1 MMDDLEMGYWRGK
14 KTFLQ
19 RCRMK
24 IRFFIGSRLPDA
36 RIEWKTARNGKAVP
50 VCPRCGDFVYY
61 KNQCIS
67 CGQHFLPGA
76 VTIGEVMDHGQ

>member
-1 MMDDLEMGYWRGK
+1 MDELEMTYWERR

-19 RCRMK
+19 LCRRK

-36 RIEWKTARNGKAVP
+36 RIEWKTARNGKQVP

-61 KNQCIS
+61 KRQCTS

-76 VTIGEVMDHGQ
+76 ITIGEALDHGQ